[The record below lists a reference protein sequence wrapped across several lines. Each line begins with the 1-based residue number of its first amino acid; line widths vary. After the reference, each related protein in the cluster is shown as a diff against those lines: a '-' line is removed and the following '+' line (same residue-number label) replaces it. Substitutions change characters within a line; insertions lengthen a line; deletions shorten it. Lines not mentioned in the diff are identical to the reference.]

1 MFGVADYAVYYVE
14 HLHYYNIQHW
24 TLLVP
29 RRIVMHQEHYFRA
42 HLGLDG
48 SSYFHLPRKTY
59 RKQLDRLHLFAAK
72 HTAKIQR

>member
-1 MFGVADYAVYYVE
+1 MFGVADYAVCYVE

-24 TLLVP
+24 TSLGL
-29 RRIVMHQEHYFRA
+29 RIIVMHQDYFQA

-59 RKQLDRLHLFAAK
+59 RMQLDRLHLFAA
-72 HTAKIQR
+72 